1 MKLINRVAKI
11 IIFTIFICAIGYL
24 LYWLWQRQ
32 PGMHAIEKPSAK
44 IQQSELEDQ
53 QKAPQLELNILPVD
67 GTIVSE
73 NKVQFQGKINPNEYI
88 LIYSNSSQYVTNAK
102 SDGKFQL
109 DVDLEPGLNII
120 VAQTLQKD
128 LTQNQSTRVSIYSK
142 EKDDPPE
149 INTLLSGNVKNIF
162 DNLITLT
169 TTNGEKTFRQ
179 KSSTKI
185 TLPEDISISA
195 KKQNNLKDESIRIG
209 DYLIALG
216 TVENEK
222 DFNALLIKLIR
233 ENKPQNT
240 IVFTSSQFLTG
251 VKQNLFSVKNLKDS
265 KIIEFVLDK
274 NSKILDG
281 NQKTDI
287 KNIIKDKKAIVFYQD
302 QGSKNLVTSIYLLP

>member
-24 LYWLWQRQ
+24 IYWLWQRQ
-32 PGMHAIEKPSAK
+32 PGLHTIEKPSAT
-44 IQQSELEDQ
+44 IQQSKLEDQ
-53 QKAPQLELNILPVD
+53 QKAPQHQLNILPED

-73 NKVQFQGKINPNEYI
+73 NEVQFQGKINPDEYI
-88 LIYSNSSQYVTNAK
+88 LIYSKFFQNIANAK
-102 SDGKFQL
+102 PDGKFQQ

-120 VAQTLQKD
+120 VAAPLQKD
-128 LTQNQSTRVSIYSK
+128 LTQNQSAQISIYLKDK
-142 EKDDPPE
+142 EDPQE
-149 INTLLSGNVKNIF
+149 INTHLSGNVKNIF

-179 KSSTKI
+179 KSSTKLI
-185 TLPEDISISA
+185 LPEDISNSS

-222 DFNALLIKLIR
+222 EFNALLIKLIR

-240 IVFTSSQFLTG
+240 VLFASSQILTG
-251 VKQNLFSVKNLKDS
+251 VKQNLFSVKNLKDN
-265 KIIEFVLDK
+265 KIIEFSLDK
-274 NSKILDG
+274 NSKIVDN
-281 NQKTDI
+281 NQKTDT
-287 KNIIKDKKAIVFYQD
+287 KNIIKDEKAIVFYKNQD
-302 QGSKNLVTSIYLLP
+302 SKNLATSIYLLP